1 VKEEKMSAIAQRMFI
16 IVAIVVTVTDLVV
29 FYHLKR
35 NPEHLTLKY
44 AILVI
49 AITLLPIWINFW
61 YHMRK

>member
-1 VKEEKMSAIAQRMFI
+1 MNPIAQRMFI
-16 IVAIVVTVTDLVV
+16 IVAIVVTVTDLIVY
-29 FYHLKR
+29 YHLKR

-61 YHMRK
+61 VHLRKQ